1 MVVDDEYL
9 EPVLGIRERLLDEPV
24 VLPAHLP
31 VVEVRLRGVDARQD
45 HVLEVYDRLTLPE
58 EPLEV
63 DVADVARVVVAGDDH
78 DVLALDTIDV
88 LRGLFELFPVP
99 RVGEVPEDH
108 HRRRIHA
115 VDLDDRSV
123 QEFGDE
129 ASVAAMDVAYLAYG
143 QPAVTHVLLRIWPRP
158 GSFEPLSDDQGSSI
172 LCHRQKHYSGPVIRD
187 SSACFL
193 HSFERA
199 TVVQLVATGGC
210 PSMPVDQKKA
220 TR

>member
-88 LRGLFELFPVP
+88 LRGLLELFPVP
-99 RVGEVPEDH
+99 CVGEIPRDH

-143 QPAVTHVLLRIWPRP
+143 QLAVTHVLLRIRP
-158 GSFEPLSDDQGSSI
+158 PSDRSLCGPYRGS
-172 LCHRQKHYSGPVIRD
+172 IRD
-187 SSACFL
+187 AGQGGP
-193 HSFERA
+193 RDA
-199 TVVQLVATGGC
+199 RLV
-210 PSMPVDQKKA
+210 
-220 TR
+220 